1 VTGAVRVLGRLRGQ
15 LGRVPRAGWLVFL
28 VAFVNAAVWTAVIP
42 PFQVPD
48 ETGHFAYAQY
58 VAETGKPPPQGPAP
72 QFSPQEYTALAN
84 LFFFDVIGHEQERG
98 VITPAEQSSLQ
109 ASLATGPSPVG
120 PGGASSITNQPPL
133 YYALAAIPYWLS
145 PSNNILDRL
154 EFMRLLS
161 ALLAALTV
169 LATFLF
175 VRELFPSLGWAPI
188 VGGLVVAFQPQ
199 FDFISS
205 GVQGDSL
212 LFFAS
217 AATFLALI
225 RAYRHGLT
233 LRRGVWVGL
242 ATVIGLLGKLTFVA
256 FVPGIVVCLALI
268 VWRSGRRSCGG
279 SAVASGAAVGSG
291 PRAVTRPR
299 AALGAGV
306 AAGVAAV
313 PVAVYGLL
321 NATAWNRGGPTG
333 GGFAGAAT
341 AALPGNK
348 VITLRDSLDYTWEL
362 LFPKLPFMNH
372 AYFGYSP
379 VRQIFFDGAIGR
391 FGWLDYGF
399 PPRVYTLAQDAF
411 AVLAVLA
418 VIGLWRS
425 RRELAAVWP
434 MVLGFAV
441 MAAGLVGA
449 IGFAGIRYLM
459 STGLPF
465 EQARYLFPLL
475 AIYAVF
481 IVLVSRAAPR
491 RWAPALGAALV
502 ILAMAHGLFAELLT
516 ISRYYG

>member
-1 VTGAVRVLGRLRGQ
+1 VRRQ

-28 VAFVNAAVWTAVIP
+28 VAFLNAAVWTAVIP

-58 VAETGKPPPQGPAP
+58 VAETGKPPPQGPVP
-72 QFSPQEYTALAN
+72 QFSPQEYTALSN

-98 VITPAEQSSLQ
+98 VITPAEQSSLR
-109 ASLATGPSPVG
+109 ASLAADPSPVG

-145 PSNNILDRL
+145 PSHDILARL
-154 EFMRLLS
+154 ELMRLFS
-161 ALLAALTV
+161 ALLAGLTV

-175 VRELFPSLGWAPI
+175 VRELFPSTPWAWV
-188 VGGLVVAFQPQ
+188 VGSLAVAFQPQ
-199 FDFISS
+199 FAFIAS

-233 LRRGVWVGL
+233 RRRGAWIGL
-242 ATVIGLLGKLTFVA
+242 ATAVGLLGKLTFVA
-256 FVPGIVVCLALI
+256 FVPGIVVAVALI
-268 VWRSGRRSCGG
+268 VWRSRRGTRRR
-279 SAVASGAAVGSG
+279 ASV
-291 PRAVTRPR
+291 
-299 AALGAGV
+299 GAGI
-306 AAGVAAV
+306 AAAVAAV
-313 PVAVYGLL
+313 PVAAYGVL
-321 NATAWNRGGPTG
+321 NATVWHRGGPTA

-341 AALPGNK
+341 AGLPGGQL
-348 VITLRDSLDYTWEL
+348 ITLRQSLDYAWEL
-362 LFPKLPFMNH
+362 YLPKLPFMNH
-372 AYFGYSP
+372 AYFTYSP
-379 VRQIFFDGAIGR
+379 LRQTFFDGAIGR
-391 FGWLDYGF
+391 FGWLDYSF
-399 PPRVYTLAQDAF
+399 PSRVYTLAQDAF
-411 AVLAVLA
+411 LVLAALA
-418 VIGLWRS
+418 LIGLWRS
-425 RRELAAVWP
+425 RREILAVWP
-434 MVLGFAV
+434 IVIGFGV
-441 MAAGLVGA
+441 MAAGLMGA
-449 IGFAGIRYLM
+449 IGYTGIRYRTA
-459 STGLPF
+459 TGLPF

-516 ISRYYG
+516 VSRYYG

>member
-1 VTGAVRVLGRLRGQ
+1 VSGGAGLGRVRRQ
-15 LGRVPRAGWLVFL
+15 LARVPRAGWLVCV
-28 VAFVNAAVWTAVIP
+28 VAFVNAAIWTAVIP

-233 LRRGVWVGL
+233 RRRAVWIGL
-242 ATVIGLLGKLTFVA
+242 ATAVGLLGKLTFVA
-256 FVPGIVVCLALI
+256 FVPGIAVCLALI
-268 VWRSGRRSCGG
+268 VWRSGRGAGFVTRRR
-279 SAVASGAAVGSG
+279 ASVGAAI
-291 PRAVTRPR
+291 
-299 AALGAGV
+299 AAA
-306 AAGVAAV
+306 VAAV
-313 PVAVYGLL
+313 PVGVYGVL
-321 NATAWNRGGPTG
+321 NATVWHRGGPTG
-333 GGFAGAAT
+333 GGFAGAVT
-341 AALPGNK
+341 APLPGHQ
-348 VITLRDSLDYTWEL
+348 VVTLRDSLDYTWEL
-362 LFPKLPFMNH
+362 FLPKLPFMNH

-379 VRQIFFDGAIGR
+379 LRQIFFDGAIGR

-399 PPRVYTLAQDAF
+399 PPWVYTLAQDVF

-418 VIGLWRS
+418 LIGLWRS
-425 RRELAAVWP
+425 RRELRAVWP
-434 MVLGFAV
+434 LAIGFGV
-441 MAAGLVGA
+441 MALGLLGA
-449 IGFAGIRYLM
+449 IGFAGIRYLV

-481 IVLVSRAAPR
+481 VVLVSRAAPG
-491 RWAPALGAALV
+491 RWAPALGAGLV
-502 ILAMAHGLFAELLT
+502 ILAMTHGLFAELVT
-516 ISRYYG
+516 VSRYYG

>member
-1 VTGAVRVLGRLRGQ
+1 VIARARRQ

-28 VAFVNAAVWTAVIP
+28 VAFVNAAIWTAVIP

-58 VAETGKPPPQGPAP
+58 VAQTGKPPPEGPLV

-84 LFFFDVIGHEQERG
+84 LFFFDVIGHNQERG
-98 VITPAEQSSLQ
+98 VITPAEQSSLR
-109 ASLATGPSPVG
+109 ASLATDPSPVG
-120 PGGASSITNQPPL
+120 PGGMSSITNQPPL

-145 PSNNILDRL
+145 PSHDILARL

-161 ALLAALTV
+161 AVLAGLTV

-175 VRELFPSLGWAPI
+175 VREVFPSIPWAPT

-199 FDFISS
+199 FAFISS

-233 LRRGVWVGL
+233 RRRGVWIGL
-242 ATVIGLLGKLTFVA
+242 ATAIGLLGKLTFVA
-256 FVPGIVVCLALI
+256 FVPGIAVCLALI
-268 VWRSGRRSCGG
+268 VWRSGRAGRRD
-279 SAVASGAAVGSG
+279 APVAPARTG
-291 PRAVTRPR
+291 PGVLTRR
-299 AALGAGV
+299 AAAIGAGI
-306 AAGVAAV
+306 AAAVAAV
-313 PVAVYGLL
+313 PVAAYGAL
-321 NATAWNRGGPTG
+321 NATVWHRGGPTG

-341 AALPGNK
+341 VAAPGQQA
-348 VITLRDSLDYTWEL
+348 ITLRDTLDYTWEL
-362 LFPKLPFMNH
+362 VLPKLPFMNH

-379 VRQIFFDGAIGR
+379 LRQVFFNGAIGR
-391 FGWLDYGF
+391 FGWLDYSF
-399 PPRVYTLAQDAF
+399 PARVYTLAQDAF
-411 AVLAVLA
+411 VVLAVLA
-418 VIGLWRS
+418 LVGLWRS
-425 RRELAAVWP
+425 RRELLGVWP
-434 MVLGFAV
+434 MAVGFAV
-441 MAAGLVGA
+441 MALGLVGA
-449 IGFAGIRYLM
+449 IGYIGIRYLM
-459 STGLPF
+459 STGVPF

-475 AIYAVF
+475 PIYAVF
-481 IVLVSRAAPR
+481 VVLVSRAAPR
-491 RWAPALGAALV
+491 RWAPALGAGLV